1 LLVRGGLSLS
11 PNRTTN
17 QQPATSNKP
26 GNIMTITCEHIDD
39 LLFDASPL
47 AMETAARHAERCPD
61 CAEKL
66 AAWNDIES
74 TAKSMRG
81 TWESDLLWPRIER
94 AIRNERQLQKRPR
107 AKWLW
112 QIAAGLL
119 LAIGLGSTVLYT
131 LRTQNRDAAFDL
143 DIIRL
148 SAMDEVERA
157 ERTHIRA
164 IERLEQLAEAR
175 LDEAQTPLMVSYK
188 EKLMLL
194 DDAIAEC
201 QANIEQNRQNAHLRK
216 QLLAM
221 YTDKQQTL
229 MDVLREDN
237 DVSNP

>member
-1 LLVRGGLSLS
+1 MM
-11 PNRTTN
+11 TT
-17 QQPATSNKP
+17 
-26 GNIMTITCEHIDD
+26 TCAQLDD
-39 LLFDASPL
+39 LLFDGSPL
-47 AMETAARHAERCPD
+47 AMETAARHANECAS
-61 CAEKL
+61 CAETL

-74 TAKSMRG
+74 TAKSMRQA
-81 TWESDLLWPRIER
+81 WESDLLWPRIER
-94 AIRNERQLQKRPR
+94 AIRKETQLQKRPR

-112 QIAAGLL
+112 QVAAGLL
-119 LAIGLGSTVLYT
+119 LTIGLGSTIFYT
-131 LRTQNRDAAFDL
+131 VRTQNHEAAFDR
-143 DIIRL
+143 DILRL

-157 ERTHIRA
+157 EQSHIQA
-164 IERLEQLAEAR
+164 IERLERLAEVR

-201 QANIEQNRQNAHLRK
+201 QANIDSNRQNAHLRK

-237 DVSNP
+237 HVSNP